1 LTSLRDEVS
10 ANPEQPG
17 DAQERLNR
25 AQSDLNATTELVQQ
39 RQATETEAEEELQTE
54 QHKLKKLEAQLDE
67 LVKDVTTLGE
77 PSNRVPR

>member
-1 LTSLRDEVS
+1 
-10 ANPEQPG
+10 
-17 DAQERLNR
+17 
-25 AQSDLNATTELVQQ
+25 VQQ